1 MPTELFDKTRS
12 LETLN
17 LYNTSLSGTL
27 PTYFATLGSL
37 RKLYIPRSLTQ
48 YLRAKYCRQELHL
61 PMRFNYFWDL
71 AAAAIDGRS
80 QVSSCPRSCL
90 RRPLECE
97 VILLHF
103 DPTLIHYCPY
113 FSPTSSCL
121 SLPSQVCSNPY
132 SVDEAFPVLKEEPLA
147 PALGILQ
154 PPPPPSPM
162 PPGEW
167 KPHDVSIGL
176 HERRPSP
183 LRCRRCPHLSHQHNQ
198 ENHMCRWWKQ
208 SFT

>member
-1 MPTELFDKTRS
+1 MSESAKHISGTVPTSLASTLQILDADYSSISGQSPSQLFGKLDRLRSAGFASTSLSSAIPTEFGLQWLTRARFTNTSISGSIPSQLGVPKGLRLFDASYTRLSGSVPTELFDKTRS

-97 VILLHF
+97 VIF
-103 DPTLIHYCPY
+103 CTLI
-113 FSPTSSCL
+113 
-121 SLPSQVCSNPY
+121 
-132 SVDEAFPVLKEEPLA
+132 
-147 PALGILQ
+147 
-154 PPPPPSPM
+154 
-162 PPGEW
+162 
-167 KPHDVSIGL
+167 
-176 HERRPSP
+176 RP
-183 LRCRRCPHLSHQHNQ
+183 
-198 ENHMCRWWKQ
+198 
-208 SFT
+208 